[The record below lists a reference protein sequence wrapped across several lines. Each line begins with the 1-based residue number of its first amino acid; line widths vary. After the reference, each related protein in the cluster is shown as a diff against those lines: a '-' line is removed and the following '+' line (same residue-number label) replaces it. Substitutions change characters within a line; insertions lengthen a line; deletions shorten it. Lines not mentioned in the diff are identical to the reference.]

1 MDFAAPESGS
11 INEFLLEGV
20 NPSCIFM
27 YVNIRGLASDN
38 DVNRLSGMRN
48 KLLNV
53 FRTVGRGLSLTLRH
67 FFAATESRRV
77 KSITDDNY
85 FLQNSGTTTIQYPHQ
100 KLPLPEVARYQLDVE
115 MDDCIVCDL
124 CAKICPVD
132 CIEIESIKS
141 TEAIGK
147 TSDGT
152 TKRLYAAKFDIDMAK
167 CMYCGL
173 CTVVCP
179 TECIIMTDTYDRSTL
194 TLNEMVYKFSD
205 MTAGEAEE
213 KRIALEKQNAER
225 QAAKQA
231 ALSPEKPKE

>member
-1 MDFAAPESGS
+1 MGKYRSKMVLKVVS
-11 INEFLLEGV
+11 VI
-20 NPSCIFM
+20 
-27 YVNIRGLASDN
+27 
-38 DVNRLSGMRN
+38 
-48 KLLNV
+48 K
-53 FRTVGRGLSLTLRH
+53 TVAKGLSLTLGH
-67 FFAATESRRV
+67 FLNATESRKV
-77 KSITDDNY
+77 KPITDPGY

-100 KLPLPEVARYQLDVE
+100 KLPVPEVGRYQLDVE

-152 TKRLYAAKFDIDMAK
+152 TKRLYAARFDIDMAK

-179 TECIIMTDTYDRSTL
+179 TECIIMTDQYDRSMPV
-194 TLNEMVYKFSD
+194 LNEMIYKFSD
-205 MTAGEAEE
+205 MTSAEAEE
-213 KRIALEKQNAER
+213 KRLALEKQNAER
-225 QAAKQA
+225 LAAKQA
-231 ALSPEKPKE
+231 ALQQNTDTKNEF